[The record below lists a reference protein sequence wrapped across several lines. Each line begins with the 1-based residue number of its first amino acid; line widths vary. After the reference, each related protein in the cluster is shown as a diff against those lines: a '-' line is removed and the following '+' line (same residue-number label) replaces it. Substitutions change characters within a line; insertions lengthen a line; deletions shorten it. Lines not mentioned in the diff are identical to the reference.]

1 MILYICVFDRSFIK
15 CIICVGDI
23 TSSVGCF
30 LVLSFNESLTYTHIY
45 VFLIYLPT
53 YMLILALYI
62 LQVEDWR
69 NNQKDEHNNDQN
81 AEQQQLPYEIER
93 IATVLAVTCMF
104 LAALYSIFAILLFL
118 YFGSKEHM
126 VDDTDEINIV
136 SMQPTGGHL
145 HHQHHRHH
153 PDPHCTLNSSRRR
166 LLPSTLYPFPSAP
179 ICCCCSRISPS
190 R

>member
-1 MILYICVFDRSFIK
+1 M
-15 CIICVGDI
+15 
-23 TSSVGCF
+23 
-30 LVLSFNESLTYTHIY
+30 
-45 VFLIYLPT
+45 
-53 YMLILALYI
+53 
-62 LQVEDWR
+62 EDWR

-136 SMQPTGGHL
+136 SMQPTGSHHHHL
-145 HHQHHRHH
+145 HSMIHST
-153 PDPHCTLNSSRRR
+153 PGGALSGIAMVDPRREKFITIHNR
-166 LLPSTLYPFPSAP
+166 DPNDMVGQYELT
-179 ICCCCSRISPS
+179 
-190 R
+190 

>member
-1 MILYICVFDRSFIK
+1 
-15 CIICVGDI
+15 
-23 TSSVGCF
+23 
-30 LVLSFNESLTYTHIY
+30 
-45 VFLIYLPT
+45 
-53 YMLILALYI
+53 MLILALYI

-145 HHQHHRHH
+145 HHQHHRHMVH
-153 PDPHCTLNSSRRR
+153 STPGGAISGIAMVDPRREKFITIHNR
-166 LLPSTLYPFPSAP
+166 DPNDMVGQYEMT
-179 ICCCCSRISPS
+179 
-190 R
+190 